1 MTDPFLD
8 SLATALAG
16 QVATALG
23 AAGGQALTKVRE
35 LLRRRSQNDPE
46 TRAAL
51 EAAEQPSAE
60 QPQITALAERLDQ
73 VCAQDPAFAE
83 QLRIEGA
90 EVYKAISAADD
101 SVVNVNHGQVNN
113 LIQAREIKGDITFS

>member
-23 AAGGQALTKVRE
+23 AAGTQALAKVRE
-35 LLRRRSQNDPE
+35 LLRRRAQNDPE
-46 TRAAL
+46 TQAAL
-51 EAAEQPSAE
+51 EAAEQPSAG

-73 VCAQDPAFAE
+73 VCAQDAAFAE
-83 QLRIEGA
+83 QLRSEG
-90 EVYKAISAADD
+90 EELYKEISATDD

>member
-16 QVATALG
+16 QAATALS
-23 AAGGQALTKVRE
+23 AAGAQALAKVRE

-51 EAAEQPSAE
+51 EAADQPSAG
-60 QPQITALAERLDQ
+60 QPQITALAERLDR
-73 VCAQDPAFAE
+73 VCAEDPTFAE
-83 QLRIEGA
+83 QLRAEGA
-90 EVYKAISAADD
+90 EVHNDISAADD
-101 SVVNVNHGQVNN
+101 SVVNVNHGQVQN
-113 LIQAREIKGDITFS
+113 LIQTREIKGNITFN